1 MAHNTA
7 KLGGAASDVVVGK
20 VAVSR
25 AIQSNGFLSQTF
37 YSWRLARRTQHGLMM
52 MTWKPTPVPDE
63 EAFAAIKAGID
74 ALPPG
79 AKMFLNSGEC
89 GPPGH
94 HHLDVTPE
102 YCELTRPLFCFVSFQ
117 ASSTGKAQAQR
128 ISSWSRASS
137 RNTPDTQ
144 TARSSPL
151 KAGRSPDS

>member
-25 AIQSNGFLSQTF
+25 AVQPNGFLSQTF

-89 GPPGH
+89 GALGH

-102 YCELTRPLFCFVSFQ
+102 YCELTRPLFFFCFRRVLRARREHSE
-117 ASSTGKAQAQR
+117 
-128 ISSWSRASS
+128 SRVGRALL
-137 RNTPDTQ
+137 REIPWI
-144 TARSSPL
+144 RRPRVPL
-151 KAGRSPDS
+151 R